1 MTTTEKRGFRLPWGS
16 ENRKPDDDSEPAP
29 ADAASDSRRADPI
42 APATD
47 LAPALAPSAGG
58 SGGRSGSSL
67 RRGDDL
73 GRGPFDLEPDPEPQ
87 APEAPAATADAPAAE
102 ATDGLVA
109 WPDIDRAGSAKHLAS
124 DAPPPPVRPA
134 VVVEGDAPASPRRTN
149 PLMAGLVKAMR
160 DAARSARDEA
170 TAKMKSDAAARLA
183 EIRSQGVTAA
193 LTLKKRAD
201 DDVAEIREW
210 SKAEAARIRQE
221 TDERIAKRRAE
232 RLHEVEDHAAETQRL
247 QAEVNGAIAAFDA
260 EMNRFFDI
268 LLKEEDPARLATLA
282 ERLPEAPSFA
292 RPMGPAGAPTPRPR
306 VARPAGATPRP
317 RSGASA
323 RRRSSE
329 RLAPDVAAAA
339 EAEAIAG
346 LDEDVAGVAQPEP
359 VAMVEPEATVVPE
372 PDVTVVPQLEATVEP
387 QPEPAVEPAPA
398 AVAEP
403 VAMDEPVAAGEPL
416 ATAAPDPVDEPEA
429 FEPEPFPEPDAP
441 AGSLASVLATAP
453 RIDSPDDLSPEERI
467 ALLGFD
473 EPEPADDGSSSAPAP
488 VLGVPLT
495 PEGDTRAHSAAA
507 ASPAAPVEDVTRIVV
522 TGLTTVAGISAFKS
536 ALGAVTGVVSVS
548 ITSGMDHDFVFSV
561 VHADATDLR
570 RAVAAF
576 PAFAAQMTLDE
587 GAVVNFL
594 VSEPTT

>member
-29 ADAASDSRRADPI
+29 AGAASESRRVDPI

-47 LAPALAPSAGG
+47 LAPALVPSAGA
-58 SGGRSGSSL
+58 SSGRSRSSL

-73 GRGPFDLEPDPEPQ
+73 GRGPFDLEPAPE
-87 APEAPAATADAPAAE
+87 PEAPDAPAADTAVIE
-102 ATDGLVA
+102 GTDGLVA

-134 VVVEGDAPASPRRTN
+134 LIVEGDAATAPRRTN

-170 TAKMKSDAAARLA
+170 TAKTKSDAAARLA
-183 EIRSQGVTAA
+183 EIRSQGATAG
-193 LTLKKRAD
+193 LTLKKQAD
-201 DDVAEIREW
+201 DDVAAIREW

-232 RLHEVEDHAAETQRL
+232 LLHEVEDHATETQRL

-260 EMNRFFDI
+260 EMDRFFDT

-306 VARPAGATPRP
+306 VARATPAKP
-317 RSGASA
+317 RQRTAE

-329 RLAPDVAAAA
+329 RLAPDAAAAA

-346 LDEDVAGVAQPEP
+346 LDDVPTHDAPELEVAFEPVMEPEPVGSPEP
-359 VAMVEPEATVVPE
+359 VAVDGSVDVADAEPTAVAAREPIDAVVAEPEA
-372 PDVTVVPQLEATVEP
+372 
-387 QPEPAVEPAPA
+387 PAES
-398 AVAEP
+398 
-403 VAMDEPVAAGEPL
+403 
-416 ATAAPDPVDEPEA
+416 
-429 FEPEPFPEPDAP
+429 EPFPALDAP
-441 AGSLASVLATAP
+441 AGSLAAVLATAP

-473 EPEPADDGSSSAPAP
+473 EPEPPEDGSLGAPAP

-495 PEGDTRAHSAAA
+495 PEGDTRAHSAVAVAA
-507 ASPAAPVEDVTRIVV
+507 AAPVEDVTRIVV

-536 ALGAVTGVVSVS
+536 ALGGVTGVVSVS
-548 ITSGMDHDFVFSV
+548 VTSGMDHDFVFSV

-570 RAVAAF
+570 RAIAAF
-576 PAFAAQMTLDE
+576 PTFAAQMTLDE
-587 GAVVNFL
+587 GAVVNFI
-594 VSEPTT
+594 VSEPAT